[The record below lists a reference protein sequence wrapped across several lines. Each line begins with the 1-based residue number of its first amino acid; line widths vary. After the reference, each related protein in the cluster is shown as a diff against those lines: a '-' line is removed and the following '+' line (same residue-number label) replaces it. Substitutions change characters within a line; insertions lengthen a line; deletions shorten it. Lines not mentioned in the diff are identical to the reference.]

1 MHKHKVLQMTRRL
14 GVHFLKVGDGDSTII
29 ELPDNR
35 IMMVDIMNGSSSYQY
50 DLNYEN
56 PIKYLKNLTS
66 SREIYRYIQTHPD
79 MDHMDGLADLLND
92 FDIVNYWDT
101 NNTKPDPE
109 TYDNN
114 FREEDWDAY
123 KNAAKGK
130 ELLFSRQSTSI
141 QSTLGPY
148 IYGIY
153 PVSPTPALVSS
164 ANDNEDWNSLSYVT
178 LISWDGFKVL
188 LGGDATTEVWDD
200 IVGWIN
206 TDNKARQLLS
216 NISVFKASHHGR
228 ESGFCGK
235 SLLEFMNPEQIIVD
249 HTVPREWS
257 SYDDYYD
264 FIKRR
269 NGKLFSVGKETIVA
283 NAWEN
288 YNNYKISYKVAA
300 RA

>member
-1 MHKHKVLQMTRRL
+1 MTRRL
-14 GVHFLKVGDGDSTII
+14 GVHFLKVGDGDCTII

-66 SREIYRYIQTHPD
+66 SRDIYRFIQTHPD

-92 FDIVNYWDT
+92 FDIANYWYT

-114 FREEDWDAY
+114 FREEDWNAY
-123 KNAAKGK
+123 KDAPKGK
-130 ELLFSRQSTSI
+130 ELFFSRQSTSI
-141 QSTLGPY
+141 VSTTGPY

-153 PVSPTPALVSS
+153 PISPTPSIVSS
-164 ANDNEDWNSLSYVT
+164 ANENEDWNSLSYVT

-188 LGGDATTEVWDD
+188 LGGDATTEVWYD
-200 IVGWIN
+200 IVRWIN
-206 TDNKARQLLS
+206 TDNRARQLLS
-216 NISVFKASHHGR
+216 NINVFKASHHGR
-228 ESGFCGK
+228 ESGFCSK
-235 SLLEFMNPEQIIVD
+235 SLLEFMNPQQIIVD
-249 HTVPREWS
+249 HTVPREQS
-257 SYDDYYD
+257 SYDDYYN
-264 FIKRR
+264 FTKRR
-269 NGKLFSVGKETIVA
+269 NSQLFSVATETIVA